1 MINPSLFVEPVEKEI
16 ADAGDG
22 GLRGVH
28 SEGKDIKW
36 GISSKFMN
44 NSIEPYKVKL
54 RKTLNLESS
63 PFL

>member
-28 SEGKDIKW
+28 SEG
-36 GISSKFMN
+36 SKRYQMEF
-44 NSIEPYKVKL
+44 L
-54 RKTLNLESS
+54 QNL
-63 PFL
+63 